1 MKLSVVNIKDGEFT
15 FGQKIDIMK
24 LISSDVCEV
33 DKIKGVIT
41 ILGGK
46 IKRITRWNAKKVLAY
61 MNEVNNGLLYWAE
74 REKNLLS
81 YTLTAEEKKQGYQEI
96 SKLFGDFS
104 TIDALAKRLN
114 MKHEEVTNLQWGFV
128 FAILWKDL
136 EEHKI
141 RMRNY
146 EREKLSKK

>member
-1 MKLSVVNIKDGEFT
+1 MRLSAVNIKEGEFT
-15 FGQKIDIMK
+15 FGQKIEMMK

-46 IKRITRWNAKKVLAY
+46 IKRITRWNAKKILNY
-61 MNEVNNGLLYWAE
+61 MSEVNSGLLYWAD
-74 REKNLLS
+74 REQKLLS
-81 YTLTAEEKKQGYQEI
+81 YTLSAEEKKQGYQEL
-96 SKLFGDFS
+96 SKLFGDFA
-104 TIDALAKRLN
+104 TIDALSKRLN
-114 MKHEEVTNLQWGFV
+114 LKHDEVTDLQWCFV

-146 EREKLSKK
+146 EREKMKK